1 MARQA
6 KHDNYPC
13 DVFSRRFRLHE
24 ALGCSPSGAINQS
37 IGEFTMA
44 KMTAAQFIAD
54 TYASYG
60 VTQLFFAPVILSQ
73 TLAEIERCT
82 SI

>member
-1 MARQA
+1 
-6 KHDNYPC
+6 
-13 DVFSRRFRLHE
+13 
-24 ALGCSPSGAINQS
+24 
-37 IGEFTMA
+37 MA

-60 VTQLFFAPVILSQ
+60 VTQLFFAPVILRQ
-73 TLAEIERCT
+73 TLAEIERRT

>member
-13 DVFSRRFRLHE
+13 DVFLRRFRLHE
-24 ALGCSPSGAINQS
+24 ALGCAPSGAINQS
-37 IGEFTMA
+37 IRKFTMA
-44 KMTAAQFIAD
+44 KITAAQFIAD
-54 TYASYG
+54 TFASYG
-60 VTQLFFAPVILSQ
+60 VTPLFFVPVILSQ
-73 TLAEIERCT
+73 TLAEIERRT